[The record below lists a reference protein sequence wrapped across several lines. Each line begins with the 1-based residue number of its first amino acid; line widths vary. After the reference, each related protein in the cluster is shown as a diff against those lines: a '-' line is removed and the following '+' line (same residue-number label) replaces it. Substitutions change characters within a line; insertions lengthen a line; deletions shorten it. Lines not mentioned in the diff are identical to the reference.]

1 MTPASKNLGDSVRQI
16 IQNMQNGKTEIAEAP
31 SPLVARGA
39 VLIETRRTLISAGT
53 ERMLV
58 EFGRSSMLAK
68 ARKQPEKVKQVL
80 AKIKTDGL
88 LVTVDAVR
96 AKLAQP
102 LPLGYCN
109 VGRVIAVGEG
119 VTQFSIGDRVASNGA
134 HADIV
139 SVPQNLCARIPD
151 TVDDDTAAF
160 TVVSAIGLQGIRLA
174 APTLGELF
182 VVTGVGLIGLLTV
195 QMLLAQGC
203 RVLAIDFDE
212 AKLALARTMGAETC
226 NPGKG
231 ADPVAA
237 GMALSRGRGVD
248 GVIITASTPS
258 NDPVSQAAQM
268 ARVRGRIILV
278 GVTGLE
284 LNRSDFYEKELSF
297 QVSCSYGPGRYDPS
311 YEQKGND
318 YPFGLVRW
326 TEQRNFEAVLDL
338 MSSGRLRADIL
349 ISHRIAF
356 DTAPDAYDVLAKD
369 KAALGIILEF
379 DQVAAHVLQT
389 REVALNIA
397 TPGAVKGGL
406 PNPVMA
412 FIGAGNYAS
421 RVLIPAFKAGFPTLK
436 TLVTSGGLN
445 SVIQG
450 ESAGFSVASSD
461 VETTLA
467 DPEIACVAI
476 ATRHDSHAD
485 LVVKAL
491 DAGKHVFVEKPLA
504 LTLDELGTV
513 ESAWVRAVEKNG
525 STALMVGFNRRFAP
539 QIVKMKQLLTTLSV
553 PKSFI
558 ITVNAGAIPP
568 SHWTQDP
575 LIGGGRIIGEG
586 CHFIDLLRFLCGAK
600 ITSWQVQSFGTS
612 TAAEVNDDK
621 TTILLGF
628 ADGSFGT
635 IHYLANGAASFPK
648 ERIEVFAAGRVLQID
663 NFRKMTGF
671 GWPGFSKLNLWRQD
685 KGQVA
690 SAKAFLD
697 AVRAGTSSP
706 IPADELFEVAR
717 VTIEVAQAARQ

>member
-1 MTPASKNLGDSVRQI
+1 MTPALKNLGDSVRQI

-31 SPLVARGA
+31 SPSVARGA

-237 GMALSRGRGVD
+237 GMTLSRGRGVD

-356 DTAPDAYDVLAKD
+356 ATAPDAYDVLAKD

-397 TPGAVKGGL
+397 TPGPVKGGL
-406 PNPVMA
+406 ANPVMA

-513 ESAWVRAVEKNG
+513 ESAWARAVEKNG

-663 NFRKMTGF
+663 NFRKMSGF